1 VAAAQVGKKLLE
13 YTSVYP
19 HFKEPTCWWVSIIK
33 VDTSRE
39 VLYLGTCT
47 HVAQG
52 SVQMVKIVWI
62 SSRLARLQL
71 QPPTSKRTPGGLL
84 GTSSKRSRS
93 RDNRFAMT
101 RTVDSDPAIPSR
113 YFLLKYLSARSLP
126 TDKAL
131 PRVLQLAEQGGRE
144 VPEST

>member
-52 SVQMVKIVWI
+52 SVQMVKIVWDFQQI
-62 SSRLARLQL
+62 GEATTAAPYFQAHTGRA
-71 QPPTSKRTPGGLL
+71 
-84 GTSSKRSRS
+84 
-93 RDNRFAMT
+93 T
-101 RTVDSDPAIPSR
+101 RNV
-113 YFLLKYLSARSLP
+113 FQEVQK
-126 TDKAL
+126 
-131 PRVLQLAEQGGRE
+131 PR
-144 VPEST
+144 